1 MKYYKSVVC
10 CFGAAVY
17 IRAMHMHVDGL
28 RGGVLAALDDYL
40 SVRRKSKRYSQGE
53 MRSLFAM

>member
-28 RGGVLAALDDYL
+28 RPWLAAKLQTIFII
-40 SVRRKSKRYSQGE
+40 V
-53 MRSLFAM
+53 A